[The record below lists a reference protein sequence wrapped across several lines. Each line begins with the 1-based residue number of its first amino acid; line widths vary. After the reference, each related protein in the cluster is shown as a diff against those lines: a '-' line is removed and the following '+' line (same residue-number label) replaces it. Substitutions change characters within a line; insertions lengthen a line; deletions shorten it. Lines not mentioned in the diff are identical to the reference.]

1 MVEKHYFSTGATRL
15 HPIITAYNSMTVD
28 LKPHLRAYM
37 TNKTAVNL
45 WGHISERRLSKGV
58 RIRFGC
64 FPTDGTN

>member
-1 MVEKHYFSTGATRL
+1 
-15 HPIITAYNSMTVD
+15 MTVD

-45 WGHISERRLSKGV
+45 WEHISERRLFKGV

-64 FPTDGTN
+64 FPTDDTIQ